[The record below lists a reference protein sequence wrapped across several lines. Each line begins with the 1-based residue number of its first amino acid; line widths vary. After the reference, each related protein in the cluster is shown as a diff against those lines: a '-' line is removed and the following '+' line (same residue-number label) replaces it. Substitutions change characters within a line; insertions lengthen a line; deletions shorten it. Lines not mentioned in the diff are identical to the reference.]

1 MLRCSSCHAEL
12 LRTSDSG
19 HPMLRNRGLVL
30 HEDHL
35 SLVCPRCKG
44 DVPLNP
50 TLSKAVQNR
59 LILFFRR

>member
-1 MLRCSSCHAEL
+1 
-12 LRTSDSG
+12 
-19 HPMLRNRGLVL
+19 MLRNRGLVL
-30 HEDHL
+30 RDDAL